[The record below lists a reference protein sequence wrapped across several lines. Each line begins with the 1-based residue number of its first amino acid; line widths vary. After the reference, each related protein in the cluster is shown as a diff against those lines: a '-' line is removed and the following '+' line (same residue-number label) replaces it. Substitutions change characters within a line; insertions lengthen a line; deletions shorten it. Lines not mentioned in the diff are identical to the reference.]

1 MICAVVIQHSSTAPK
16 VLCSFPRMSNKPFPR
31 VKICTFCFP
40 PEIAFTLAV
49 WLQASPHLMITS
61 FPWQPLWRNFAKT
74 FPGASVTV
82 ALTFLPLFTI
92 LTSSKNSNTLAK
104 VYSYLKLWWLVPWVL
119 FNGSC
124 NDFLNSFLRYLNEGR
139 EFITLWTTLII
150 SHLRKNIGNPPD
162 SSHRSCNCKLNRI
175 YLWLAFFFFFLGG
188 NPTNA
193 KEINYQLHTLIQSK
207 Y

>member
-82 ALTFLPLFTI
+82 ALTFLPLFTV

-162 SSHRSCNCKLNRI
+162 SSHRSCNGKLNRI
-175 YLWLAFFFFFLGG
+175 YLWLAFFFFSWEVIQLMLKKLT
-188 NPTNA
+188 TNF
-193 KEINYQLHTLIQSK
+193 IH
-207 Y
+207 